1 MSGEP
6 DARARAGGLV
16 HLPVHERALGVA
28 RLRAELDHAT
38 LDHLV
43 VQVVTLARALA
54 DAREHGETAVALRDV
69 VDELHDENRLAHT
82 CTTKQ
87 SNLSTLGVGLD
98 QVNHL
103 DSCEQDVG

>member
-1 MSGEP
+1 MSP
-6 DARARAGGLV
+6 VSPTRARARGGLV

-28 RLRAELDHAT
+28 RLRAELDHAA

-69 VDELHDENRLAHT
+69 VDELHDEHRLADAGAAEEAD
-82 CTTKQ
+82 
-87 SNLSTLGVGLD
+87 LAPFW
-98 QVNHL
+98 
-103 DSCEQDVG
+103 